1 MAKWLHLRTEPNSTG
16 QTPLP
21 IMWSVQISPSCQTFE
36 RKEQLCMQRLF
47 FLSRCAG
54 HFEHVALMNT
64 FDNDSPR
71 FRISAKISFV
81 KLSAEEGD
89 PSGLGD
95 EKINASDPTWD
106 SDICSKLIEQ
116 VKLDVRLRDSE
127 GKSEPE
133 NSTTSR
139 ERRMS
144 KGQREEHTN
153 KTQAWKDEGVE
164 WAKAKGKVEEFLDF
178 PGLMAAMAYRNQ
190 VKGDTFSQ
198 SSSRNSG
205 GLVSHSQP
213 DTIPNTRHNAIFL
226 RDHQK
231 IAEAI
236 LLKPHYQKVKLPQA
250 VDSQQST
257 MKSQDHD
264 TKRVDPKS
272 VLDSQVLEYN
282 TGAER

>member
-95 EKINASDPTWD
+95 EKINASDPTW
-106 SDICSKLIEQ
+106 
-116 VKLDVRLRDSE
+116 
-127 GKSEPE
+127 
-133 NSTTSR
+133 
-139 ERRMS
+139 
-144 KGQREEHTN
+144 
-153 KTQAWKDEGVE
+153 
-164 WAKAKGKVEEFLDF
+164 VEEFLDF

>member
-1 MAKWLHLRTEPNSTG
+1 MFPPHPEYSSGLREAPD
-16 QTPLP
+16 LP
-21 IMWSVQISPSCQTFE
+21 E
-36 RKEQLCMQRLF
+36 
-47 FLSRCAG
+47 SRCAG

-81 KLSAEEGD
+81 KLSAEEAD

-95 EKINASDPTWD
+95 EKINASDPTW
-106 SDICSKLIEQ
+106 
-116 VKLDVRLRDSE
+116 
-127 GKSEPE
+127 
-133 NSTTSR
+133 
-139 ERRMS
+139 
-144 KGQREEHTN
+144 
-153 KTQAWKDEGVE
+153 
-164 WAKAKGKVEEFLDF
+164 VEEFLDF

-190 VKGDTFSQ
+190 VKGDKFSQ
-198 SSSRNSG
+198 SSSRNGG